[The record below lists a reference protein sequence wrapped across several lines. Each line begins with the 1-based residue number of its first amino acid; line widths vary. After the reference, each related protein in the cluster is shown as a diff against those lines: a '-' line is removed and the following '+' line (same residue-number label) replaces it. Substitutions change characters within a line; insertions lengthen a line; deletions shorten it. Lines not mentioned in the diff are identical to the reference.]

1 MASAANAA
9 EPVARPFSQALVP
22 LFFLSALF
30 FLNFSA
36 RVIFSP
42 LLPGIEQEF
51 GLDHSGAGSFF
62 LLISSGY
69 FISILAS
76 PFVAARLGH
85 CWTIILSGPA
95 WPCSLPGRMVKAE
108 RSRVA
113 DAGQE
118 CLERV

>member
-62 LLISSGY
+62 SAYLQRLFHFYPCLSLCRCPSWTLLDHNPVGAG
-69 FISILAS
+69 LAML
-76 PFVAARLGH
+76 FARQNGK
-85 CWTIILSGPA
+85 
-95 WPCSLPGRMVKAE
+95 GRAIT
-108 RSRVA
+108 
-113 DAGQE
+113 GG
-118 CLERV
+118 